1 MIEHERRGDIAWL
14 RLHHGKANTLDLELL
29 EALASALDKE
39 AESSARGVV
48 ITGSRHIFSAGVD
61 LRRLLAEPPSYLD
74 TFLPA
79 LDRVFRIALFL
90 PKPVVAAVNGHAIAG
105 GCVLACTCD
114 RRLAA
119 RGPGRIGVTEL
130 LVGLPFPAVALEAL
144 RAVLPPSRL
153 SEAVLTGR
161 TWPLD
166 EAAAIGF
173 VDEVVPADALDERA
187 QIAAEALASIPASS
201 FALAKRHLRQPLR
214 DALEVHGN
222 TIDAEVARIWGSGAA
237 RAAVAAYAER
247 TLGQR
252 S

>member
-1 MIEHERRGDIAWL
+1 
-14 RLHHGKANTLDLELL
+14 
-29 EALASALDKE
+29 
-39 AESSARGVV
+39 
-48 ITGSRHIFSAGVD
+48 
-61 LRRLLAEPPSYLD
+61 
-74 TFLPA
+74 
-79 LDRVFRIALFL
+79 
-90 PKPVVAAVNGHAIAG
+90 AG
-105 GCVLACTCD
+105 GCVLACACD

-119 RGPGRIGVTEL
+119 RGPGRMGVTEL

-144 RAVLPPSRL
+144 RAVLAPSRL

-161 TWPLD
+161 TWPFD

-187 QIAAEALASIPASS
+187 QIAAEALGSIPASS

-222 TIDAEVARIWGSGAA
+222 AIDAEVLRIWGSGAA

-247 TLGQR
+247 TLGRR